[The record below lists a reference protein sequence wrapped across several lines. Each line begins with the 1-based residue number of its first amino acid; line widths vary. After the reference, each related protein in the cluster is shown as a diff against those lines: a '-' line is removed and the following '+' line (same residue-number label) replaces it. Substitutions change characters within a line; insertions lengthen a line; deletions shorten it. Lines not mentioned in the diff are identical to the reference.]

1 MKKILVVLLSV
12 LLVFGMTACGEK
24 KTEDK
29 TIDKL
34 TIAFVPSKDP
44 DEILTAA
51 KPLEQML
58 KTTLA
63 AKGYTVNEVAISVGT
78 NYNAVGEGM
87 IAGTIDIGFI
97 PAATYVQYH
106 EDGVE
111 LLLEAL
117 RYGICDEKGTI
128 IDPKLGIEPWNAGK
142 TAQSTDGLVTGYA
155 SLIYVNIDT
164 EKGADLYNKAVSNTL
179 TWEDVDS
186 AEWYVC
192 STTSSAGYVYP
203 SIWLNNMFGEGVGK
217 ERKII
222 ANLSHVTGD
231 GSYSAMIPQL
241 IAGGCDV
248 TVSFADYRYNADAN
262 AYFEEA
268 YKDEIAAGKYTSIY
282 DIIKVIGVSD
292 YIMNDTISVASEK
305 VDPKMTP
312 EFVKAL
318 QEAFMEIGSTP
329 EGLACVQPYSHMG
342 YRIGQDSDYDSS
354 RAAAEILKNK

>member
-1 MKKILVVLLSV
+1 
-12 LLVFGMTACGEK
+12 
-24 KTEDK
+24 
-29 TIDKL
+29 
-34 TIAFVPSKDP
+34 
-44 DEILTAA
+44 
-51 KPLEQML
+51 
-58 KTTLA
+58 
-63 AKGYTVNEVAISVGT
+63 
-78 NYNAVGEGM
+78 
-87 IAGTIDIGFI
+87 
-97 PAATYVQYH
+97 
-106 EDGVE
+106 
-111 LLLEAL
+111 
-117 RYGICDEKGTI
+117 
-128 IDPKLGIEPWNAGK
+128 
-142 TAQSTDGLVTGYA
+142 
-155 SLIYVNIDT
+155 
-164 EKGADLYNKAVSNTL
+164 
-179 TWEDVDS
+179 
-186 AEWYVC
+186 
-192 STTSSAGYVYP
+192 
-203 SIWLNNMFGEGVGK
+203 MFGEGVGK